1 MHLAENLVTTMSPS
15 AIWYSKVTSAKER
28 AAWNSVT
35 DRLYSSRLEPWP
47 GSKLRSVK
55 VGASSSSIVSSSLLT
70 KASRK
75 RRAKA
80 LFFSSSEVTEDSL
93 LLDDSRF
100 LCRLDTVHDASQRC
114 PAHRLEVYSPECVEG
129 VFSEV
134 PLRPGPMQEV
144 VLCRAVERCVPHI
157 HKALIIPARI
167 MAPHRS
173 CSPGRGLGRV
183 PCAQRAAD
191 RRGS

>member
-100 LCRLDTVHDASQRC
+100 SAASTPC
-114 PAHRLEVYSPECVEG
+114 MMPASGVRRIDWRFIHRSAWKGYSPKFRIDLVLFGRSSYVEYGKCV
-129 VFSEV
+129 
-134 PLRPGPMQEV
+134 
-144 VLCRAVERCVPHI
+144 
-157 HKALIIPARI
+157 
-167 MAPHRS
+167 
-173 CSPGRGLGRV
+173 
-183 PCAQRAAD
+183 AQ
-191 RRGS
+191 